1 LVLCAAG
8 RAPAQGA
15 STFND
20 PQGRFSVQ
28 APAGWTATALNSDA
42 VQLSSGASYV
52 TVLVLPNGDPAAAID
67 AIARQ
72 TAGQWRGFA
81 EARRGDTRLSGL
93 AGKYVTYAGLNPRG
107 VDSYLEMLAVS
118 RAGNTYLLMM
128 AAPKAQFAGVK
139 TALDQIERS
148 FTLAAGAA
156 GAPAAAPPAP
166 AGAIASGRPASPP
179 PAPASAAVAP
189 AAPSQAARS
198 SGGPLTPA
206 TPSQAARASGGP
218 LAPAAPSQAARA
230 SGGPLT
236 PATPSQAARSSG
248 GPLAPATPS
257 QAARASG
264 GPLAPAGPSQAA
276 RTPAAPL
283 APAAGGGNYYRMK
296 KVSVI
301 DQHGFEKPMPAVSL
315 LIPTDWQFQGDT
327 NYAATFG
334 GCHENSVQVSFR
346 AASPDGRMAI
356 EMFPS
361 YTWQWSDDANA
372 VQMMRMSSQQAGRSG
387 GRPCEA
393 LPAMTAGEYLRR
405 MVIPKARP
413 NAQVVAVEPQ
423 PDVAQQ
429 AQEQAR
435 QYQQT
440 AAQMGMQARIR
451 ADAARARL
459 QYNLNGQAVE
469 EWLTAVTYAAGVPG
483 PSLNMRTGQMGQTM
497 YYTCGAYSIMAMRAP
512 QGELASKEKFFTIV
526 RSTVHTEP
534 EWNARVTQVL
544 QNMAASDSK
553 GASDRSAIIAQ
564 NGRDIG
570 NIIHQTYENTSKA
583 QERSQEK
590 FDQYIRGVET
600 YRNPS
605 TGETFELSNQYA
617 HAWVNGT
624 NEYILTDSAFFNP
637 NSTLAGHWTEA
648 VPVQ

>member
-1 LVLCAAG
+1 MRIRAALSIALVLCAAG

-28 APAGWTATALNSDA
+28 VPASWTATQLNSDA
-42 VQLSSGASYV
+42 VQLSSGAGYA

-107 VDSYLEMLAVS
+107 VDSYLEMLAVY
-118 RAGNTYLLMM
+118 RGGNTYLLMM
-128 AAPKAQFAGVK
+128 AAPKAQFAAVK

-156 GAPAAAPPAP
+156 GAPAPSPPSP
-166 AGAIASGRPASPP
+166 AGAIAQGRPASTP
-179 PAPASAAVAP
+179 SSP
-189 AAPSQAARS
+189 AAPSAPARPPNAPLASAPPARSATATPSSAPPQARS
-198 SGGPLTPA
+198 STA
-206 TPSQAARASGGP
+206 TPGS
-218 LAPAAPSQAARA
+218 APPPQ
-230 SGGPLT
+230 
-236 PATPSQAARSSG
+236 ARS
-248 GPLAPATPS
+248 AT
-257 QAARASG
+257 A
-264 GPLAPAGPSQAA
+264 
-276 RTPAAPL
+276 TPAA
-283 APAAGGGNYYRMK
+283 AAGASGNYYRMK

-327 NYAATFG
+327 NYAPTFG
-334 GCHENSVQVSFR
+334 GCHENSIEVSFR
-346 AASPDGRMAI
+346 AASPDGRLAL

-361 YTWQWSDDANA
+361 YTWQWADDANA
-372 VQMMRMSSQQAGRSG
+372 VQMMRMSSQQAARAG

-440 AAQMGMQARIR
+440 AAQMGMQMRIR

-483 PSLNMRTGQMGQTM
+483 PSFNMRTGQMGQTM

-512 QGELASKEKFFTIV
+512 QGELASREKFFTIV

-564 NGRDIG
+564 NGRDIS

-624 NEYILTDSAFFNP
+624 NEYLLTDSAFFNP
-637 NSTLAGHWTEA
+637 NSTLSGHWTEA
-648 VPVQ
+648 VPVR